1 MFKSGSVLLTAAS
14 LLFSSILLAET
25 DNPVWDQ
32 NHIERA
38 VLTSS
43 VDNNEPTDDLGDE
56 YQLSGADYDRI
67 TFFTQVINH
76 ANRDIKHRWYRNQHL
91 QAEVNLAIGSDNW
104 RTYSTKRLQHIES
117 GDWTVRVVN
126 ENDDLLL
133 EYHFTV
139 KPQS

>member
-1 MFKSGSVLLTAAS
+1 MFKSGLVLLTTVP
-14 LLFSSILLAET
+14 LLFSSVLQAET

-32 NHIERA
+32 NYIERA
-38 VLTSS
+38 VLTSD
-43 VDNNEPTDDLGDE
+43 VDNREPVDDLGHE
-56 YQLSGADYDRI
+56 YQLSGADYDQVSL
-67 TFFTQVINH
+67 FTHMINH
-76 ANRDIKHRWYRNQHL
+76 ANHGITHRWYRNQHL
-91 QAEVNLAIGSDNW
+91 QAEVDLTIGSDSW
-104 RTYSTKRLQHIES
+104 RTYSTKRIQHMET